1 MKKNQILKKMRDDLE
16 EIRNILDE
24 MTEDTG
30 CTCSCGCT
38 AGSDLDNDSEEL
50 VDIDEEIED
59 FIEKIFNRNTYAA
72 HCNTAK
78 KRMKKVIKAAYKTNG
93 ADKYALFYRLAERI
107 GTFVAAMVRDK
118 TETEV
123 KIFCS
128 GACRGGLTLIHAW
141 QLKTAITAALMNY
154 SVALQLNLSEIQLR
168 NLNKENIKEVP
179 EIRQMM
185 TGFEN
190 VYRIFK
196 NMISVIK
203 VSEGGIEQVLQ
214 DRAINTF
221 TDTFKH
227 VMFDILD
234 VMLVAAHREQKH
246 FAIRYSFCM
255 SQLKEVNEIIKEHL
269 HYVFDAV
276 EFNSDDISSLFK
288 EPPIEEDDD
297 DEAEKYFDIED
308 DDESDFCDSDEDD
321 DAEDE
326 EENEE
331 CADDEAEDGDD
342 DDSSDDDSDNSNSED
357 SDGDIDEE
365 KI

>member
-16 EIRNILDE
+16 EIRDILDG

-30 CTCSCGCT
+30 CTCGCGCC
-38 AGSDLDNDSEEL
+38 ADSPDLDNDSEEL
-50 VDIDEEIED
+50 VDIDEELEN
-59 FIEKIFNRNTYAA
+59 FIEKIFNRSTYAV
-72 HCNTAK
+72 HCSTAK

-93 ADKYALFYRLAERI
+93 ADKYSLFYRLAERI
-107 GTFVAAMVRDK
+107 GTMVAAIVRDK

-128 GACRGGLTLIHAW
+128 GTCRGSLTLIHAW

-154 SVALQLNLSEIQLR
+154 AVALQLNLSEIQLR
-168 NLNKENIKEVP
+168 NLNRENIKDVP

-185 TGFEN
+185 TGFES

-203 VSEGGIEQVLQ
+203 VSEDGIEQVLQ

-276 EFNSDDISSLFK
+276 EFNSDDIGSLFK
-288 EPPIEEDDD
+288 EPPIEEEEDD
-297 DEAEKYFDIED
+297 DESEEYFDIED

-321 DAEDE
+321 AEDE
-326 EENEE
+326 EENEKD
-331 CADDEAEDGDD
+331 ADDDAEDSEN
-342 DDSSDDDSDNSNSED
+342 DDSSDDSED
-357 SDGDIDEE
+357 SAEDSDSNIDEE